1 MAELWQSCG
10 WGRDP
15 VDVGAVIAAEPNR
28 TEGAAEPN
36 RTGGVA
42 APTVGDGEGV
52 AVAVAVGDGE
62 GVAVAVVVAVAVG
75 ALEDLVVL
83 VDCPNTLLGLS
94 QHIVGTVLA
103 AVLM

>member
-1 MAELWQSCG
+1 MVAVG
-10 WGRDP
+10 WGGDP
-15 VDVGAVIAAEPNR
+15 VNVGAVVAAEPNR

-52 AVAVAVGDGE
+52 AVTVAVAVGDGE

-75 ALEDLVVL
+75 VLEDLVVL

>member
-1 MAELWQSCG
+1 MVAVG
-10 WGRDP
+10 WGGDP

-52 AVAVAVGDGE
+52 AVTVAVAVAVGDGE

-75 ALEDLVVL
+75 VLEDLVVL